1 MLSLIPLIW
10 RPPPSNHLA
19 KKNCLVCSEVS
30 SPQWV
35 FTCMYVIWF
44 LLFLFLF
51 VYMTTTRLLLVRKPG
66 KIINIFYHLE
76 HSYTMQTGFSAD
88 YQTLARIQRSSSLC
102 TYFRLQ
108 VSGCSKPAICL
119 EQTVQVIW
127 PCPKARVYIPR
138 VGERQEMMN
147 GTYGDNQCNPI
158 YFTGGFL
165 RDIFAWRSLTLTS
178 ACITYCCMKVLSL
191 EDWSFN

>member
-1 MLSLIPLIW
+1 MSLL
-10 RPPPSNHLA
+10 PPPSNDLA
-19 KKNCLVCSEVS
+19 KKNCLVCPEVS

-35 FTCMYVIWF
+35 LTSIWRCNLISF
-44 LLFLFLF
+44 VPFPF
-51 VYMTTTRLLLVRKPG
+51 VYMTTTSLLLVQKPG
-66 KIINIFYHLE
+66 KIISIFYHLE
-76 HSYTMQTGFSAD
+76 HYTMHTVVSAD
-88 YQTLARIQRSSSLC
+88 YQTLARIQRSSSPC
-102 TYFRLQ
+102 IYFRLQ
-108 VSGCSKPAICL
+108 DSGCSKPAICL

-138 VGERQEMMN
+138 VRERQEMMN

-191 EDWSFN
+191 QDWSFH